1 MNTLILYLLASNF
14 LVGFCAFIFF
24 LQQNGIKKKLYGQKQ
39 DLSRKL
45 YEISILN
52 KIQQELG
59 YPLNTTEV
67 VESMVLSLEDLFSM
81 SAVSYAIIFEDRI
94 ELKTYIR
101 EPVGQEFV
109 KKVKEIILD
118 SVCGIDGKDKNKLM
132 VNQDIS
138 GMVSNK
144 ETFLPQ
150 SYFNIPLFTGERFL
164 AIINIASKDKNVYKE
179 EDMSMFYKIIDR
191 AGNAINR
198 FESIIK
204 TEKSKLD
211 SMLTSIPIGAV
222 MLLFENGSLKFSYM
236 NTAARN
242 FLKLKDGIT
251 TIHVIASFGKS
262 FDLIKEVKH
271 ILKNKKSVVFN
282 NIEIQE
288 KFYKIVLSPMFLF
301 ESKNVIGISIAMEDI
316 TLEKQIEN
324 MRDNFTNMVVHE
336 LRAPLVSIKGAV
348 TLLSKS
354 TLGKEDA
361 DKMFEILKESANT
374 MLEEVGQLLD
384 AAKIDAGRFIIIKD
398 LADINEVVKERV
410 ETFTFLAKERKISVE
425 MVLGD
430 GIPQFEFDKVRTG
443 QVLNN
448 LLSNSLKFTNNGG
461 KIEVETRKNGG
472 SITVTIKDNGIGI
485 PQDEQAS
492 LFSKYAQASGIFR
505 KDSTGLGLY
514 ISKGI
519 IKSHGGKIWLES
531 SQGKGTTVSFTI
543 PIMNAA
549 YLEKEKHHK
558 IIAAT
563 NAVVN

>member
-1 MNTLILYLLASNF
+1 M
-14 LVGFCAFIFF
+14 GFCAFIFF

>member
-1 MNTLILYLLASNF
+1 
-14 LVGFCAFIFF
+14 VGFCAFIFF